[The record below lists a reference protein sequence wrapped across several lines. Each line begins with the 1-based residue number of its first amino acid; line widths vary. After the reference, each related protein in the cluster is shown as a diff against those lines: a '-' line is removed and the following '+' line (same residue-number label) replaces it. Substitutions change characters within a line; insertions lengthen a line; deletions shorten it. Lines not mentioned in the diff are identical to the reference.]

1 MSGKN
6 TLTHQIQ
13 QTGTLTQRMQR
24 IFPNKIFSCCIQFCP
39 FLNRLLFPSSFYL
52 QVFFRASI
60 GLLQASSKVFSAK
73 YFKFF
78 KKISIFF
85 TIFKI
90 QLFYKFVFHRF
101 QSNQSERKNVT
112 LFCTCILHVISALEI
127 KDIG

>member
-39 FLNRLLFPSSFYL
+39 FLDRLLFPSSFYL
-52 QVFFRASI
+52 RGFFSTSSV
-60 GLLQASSKVFSAK
+60 LLQASSKVFSAK

-78 KKISIFF
+78 KKIQFF
-85 TIFKI
+85 LRFSKI
-90 QLFYKFVFHRF
+90 NFFINSFFHRF
-101 QSNQSERKNVT
+101 QSNQSERNNVT
-112 LFCTCILHVISALEI
+112 LLHMHSARD
-127 KDIG
+127 KCPRN